1 MYKRWK
7 EITENYKYLSAVDK
21 ETIDNL
27 MEQLD
32 DSISLLAIRNHF
44 HGNENN
50 VIKFARLN
58 NLDDVRKENSHG
70 IVNIDTR
77 LNGIIKHVKKAVSRS
92 AETMNREIKK
102 YNVRKLL
109 EAME

>member
-32 DSISLLAIRNHF
+32 DSISLLAIKNHF

-58 NLDDVRKENSHG
+58 SLDPIRKENSNG
-70 IVNIDTR
+70 IVIIDTR
-77 LNGIIKHVKKAVSRS
+77 LNGVIKHIKKALKRDTEELKK
-92 AETMNREIKK
+92 ANYK

>member
-1 MYKRWK
+1 MYQRWK

-44 HGNENN
+44 HGNENF
-50 VIKFARLN
+50 VIKFSRLN

-70 IVNIDTR
+70 IVNINTR
-77 LNGIIKHVKKAVSRS
+77 LNGVIKHIKKAVKRDT
-92 AETMNREIKK
+92 ETLKREMNK